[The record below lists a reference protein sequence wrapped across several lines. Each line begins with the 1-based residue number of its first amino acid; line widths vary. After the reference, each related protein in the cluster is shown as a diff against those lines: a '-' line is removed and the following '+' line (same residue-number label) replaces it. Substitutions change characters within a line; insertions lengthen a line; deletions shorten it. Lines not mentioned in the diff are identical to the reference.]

1 MSPQVF
7 RDFQRIYP
15 VITRGKGVFLY
26 DQAGR
31 EYLDAVGGIA
41 VVNVGHGVP
50 EIIAAMTEQAERVA
64 FVHGG
69 SFANEPAM
77 ALAEELATWT
87 PRGVRHVLLLAGGSE
102 ATETAMKL
110 ARQYHVERGRS
121 SKYRIISRW
130 TSYHGNTIGA
140 LSMSGRTAWR
150 GEFVPYLQNFP
161 KIHPPYC
168 YRCPYGKTYPS
179 CQIACADDLE
189 RLITLEGPDSI
200 AAFIAEPVIGTSA
213 AGVTPPPE
221 YYPRIRAICDK
232 YDVLFI
238 ADEVITG
245 VGRTGKNFGI
255 DHWGVIPDMITTA
268 KALSSGYA
276 PLAAVILHENVYDA
290 IARGSAR
297 TTQGFT
303 YSGHPPSAAVG
314 LAVLRYLKA
323 HDLVAN
329 AARIGRRLLER
340 LTSLN
345 RFPIVGDVRGTGLI
359 LGVEFVA
366 DQATKRPFPPEA
378 EVTRRIVEA
387 TLEEGVVVVP
397 GMSGLIDG
405 VCGDHIQISPPYI
418 FSEANVEQLVAA
430 LEVAIQK
437 VMREVGAARG

>member
-1 MSPQVF
+1 MSAQVF
-7 RDFQRIYP
+7 RDFKKVYP
-15 VITRGKGVFLY
+15 VITRGKGVYLY
-26 DQAGR
+26 DREGR

-50 EIIAAMTEQAERVA
+50 EIIAAMTEQAQRVA
-64 FVHGG
+64 FVSGG
-69 SFANEPAM
+69 AFANEPAQ
-77 ALAEELATWT
+77 ALAEELATWA
-87 PRGVRHVLLLAGGSE
+87 PAGMRHVLLLAGGSE

-110 ARQYHVERGRS
+110 ARQYHVERGKAG
-121 SKYRIISRW
+121 KYRVISRW
-130 TSYHGNTIGA
+130 ISYHGNTIGA

-150 GEFVPYLQNFP
+150 WEFVPYLQNFP

-179 CQIACADDLE
+179 CQVACADDLE
-189 RLITLEGPDSI
+189 RVITLEGPDSI

-221 YYPRIRAICDK
+221 YYPRIREICDK
-232 YDVLFI
+232 HDVLFI

-245 VGRTGKNFGI
+245 IGRTGKNFGI
-255 DHWGVIPDMITTA
+255 EHWGVVPDMITTA

-276 PLAAVILHENVYDA
+276 PLAAVIVHDRVYDA
-290 IARGSAR
+290 IARGSGR

-303 YSGHPPSAAVG
+303 YSGHPLSAAVG

-329 AARIGRRLLER
+329 AGRIGRILLDRLSTLK
-340 LTSLN
+340 

-366 DQATKRPFPPEA
+366 DQATKRPFPPDA
-378 EVTRRIVEA
+378 GVTRRIVEA

-405 VCGDHIQISPPYI
+405 VAGDHIQISPPYI
-418 FSEANVEQLVAA
+418 FTEAHVDQLVRA

-437 VMREVGAARG
+437 VMRELGFPN